1 MIIYSFF
8 FISRIFYSILVI
20 NISAAAFLRESP
32 SRCGPARSSPSRPP
46 AENKRKENRTMVTQ
60 RRGNVMEVN
69 LHGLTAP
76 DAKRQLEQRLS
87 RIDAGVTERVVIHG
101 YNNGQVLR
109 DMVRKQLK
117 HPRIQ
122 AKLLSLNPG
131 QTRILLK

>member
-1 MIIYSFF
+1 
-8 FISRIFYSILVI
+8 
-20 NISAAAFLRESP
+20 
-32 SRCGPARSSPSRPP
+32 
-46 AENKRKENRTMVTQ
+46 MVTQ
-60 RRGNVMEVN
+60 RRGNVIEVN

-76 DAKRQLEQRLS
+76 DAKRQLEQLLS
-87 RIDAGVTERVVIHG
+87 RLDAGAEELIVIHG

-109 DMVRKQLK
+109 DMVRNQLK